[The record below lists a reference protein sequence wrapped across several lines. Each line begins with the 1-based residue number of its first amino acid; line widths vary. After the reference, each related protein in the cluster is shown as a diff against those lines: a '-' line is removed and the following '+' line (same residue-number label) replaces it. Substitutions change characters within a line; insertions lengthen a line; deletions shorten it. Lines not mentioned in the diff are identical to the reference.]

1 MGFFN
6 FNKEKVDRK
15 MDEYG
20 LVMAVGA
27 AFVGL
32 YKAARALFEGVNE
45 N

>member
-6 FNKEKVDRK
+6 KEKIDKK
-15 MDEYG
+15 MNEYG
-20 LVMAVGA
+20 LVMAVGT
-27 AFVGL
+27 AFVAL